1 MTSEYV
7 APAEDPRT
15 QESDANLMVP
25 ETSTESDMQYRA
37 FTPPPPQPPSAQYQ
51 APPGQYQPRSAQ
63 YQRKEPLLYAAGGL
77 LFPPL
82 VLFLMGG
89 SRKTCAIMLGLW
101 VVSFI
106 LLFALFIGALGFVA
120 IYIWAV
126 IAGYQEAVRQ
136 NQAHGV

>member
-1 MTSEYV
+1 MTSDHS
-7 APAEDPRT
+7 APADDVRP
-15 QESDANLMVP
+15 QEADADLKIP
-25 ETSTESDMQYRA
+25 EASTGNDTQYRA
-37 FTPPPPQPPSAQYQ
+37 FTPPPTQPPSTK
-51 APPGQYQPRSAQ
+51 

-89 SRKTCAIMLGLW
+89 SRKTCVIMLVLW

-106 LLFALFIGALGFVA
+106 LIFALFIGALGFLA

-126 IAGYQEAVRQ
+126 IAGYKEAVRQ
-136 NQAHGV
+136 NEAHGV